1 MIRMTPLRMSA
12 AFVLLATVGLVQA
25 EPLLPLADGNR
36 WIFISEDDPS
46 VTMEA
51 LVTESRTVD
60 GETWYRYEEF
70 GYGYWLRNV
79 GPEQWQANSEPRDE
93 APGHMVALADPATAP
108 DWYPYDGLVVDYEA
122 CEEPMTVPAGTFDC
136 YVYTFEFGDDLYTR
150 SVFAPGVGMIH
161 TTFEQ
166 GSEVRAVVLKD
177 YVLKD

>member
-1 MIRMTPLRMSA
+1 MRLTESLTLVTA
-12 AFVLLATVGLVQA
+12 TCLLTTSLAQA

-36 WIFISEDDPS
+36 WIFVSEDDAS

-51 LVTESRTVD
+51 LVTESRTVE

-79 GPEQWQANSEPRDE
+79 GEEQWQATSEPDDE

-108 DWYPYDGLVVDYEA
+108 DWYPYDGLVVEYEA
-122 CEEPMTVPAGTFDC
+122 CEEPMMVPAGTFDC
-136 YVYTFEFGDDLYTR
+136 YIYTFAFSDELYTR

-166 GSEVRAVVLKD
+166 GSDVRAVALQD

>member
-1 MIRMTPLRMSA
+1 MIPTLPLRLA
-12 AFVLLATVGLVQA
+12 AIMILLTPVLAQT

-36 WIFISEDDPS
+36 WTFVSEDDPS
-46 VTMEA
+46 VTMQA

-70 GYGYWLRNV
+70 GYGYWVRNV
-79 GPEQWQANSEPRDE
+79 GEEQWQATSEPVDE
-93 APGHMVALADPATAP
+93 APGRMVALADPAGAP
-108 DWYPYDGLVVDYEA
+108 DWYPYDGLVVEYEA

-136 YVYTFEFGDDLYTR
+136 YVYTFEFSDEHYTR

-166 GSEVRAVVLKD
+166 GSDVRAVALQD